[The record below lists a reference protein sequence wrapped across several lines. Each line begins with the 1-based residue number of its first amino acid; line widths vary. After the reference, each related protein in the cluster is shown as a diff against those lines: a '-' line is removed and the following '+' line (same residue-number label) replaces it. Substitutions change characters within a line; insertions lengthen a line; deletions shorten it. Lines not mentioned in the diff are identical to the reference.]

1 MRVRTD
7 ERRKAILEAAWEV
20 FKTSGYDR
28 TTMSDISNQ
37 VGGSKATLYGYFQS
51 KEQLFA
57 AALEEMIGEQAEK
70 IFAAVASEEEL
81 EIRLIT
87 FAHSYLEARMSS
99 DALEIERALISEGKR
114 SDLGERLR
122 LRFIEPHWRQFAS
135 VLDQEMQAGRL
146 RKADPKLAAKHFRG
160 LIEVDLIERLLHG
173 DTAITAHE
181 IETAAV
187 AGVDTFLRAYA
198 A

>member
-1 MRVRTD
+1 
-7 ERRKAILEAAWEV
+7 
-20 FKTSGYDR
+20 
-28 TTMSDISNQ
+28 MSDISNQ

-57 AALEEMIGEQAEK
+57 AALEEMIGEQAEV

-81 EIRLIT
+81 EVRLIT

-122 LRFIEPHWRQFAS
+122 MRFIEPHWRQLAS

-146 RKADPKLAAKHFRG
+146 RKADPKLAAKHFRA

-181 IETAAV
+181 TEIAAN

-198 A
+198 V